1 MKSTN
6 KNAIKN
12 AFKAFGNLNRARSAK
27 VPLLIVALTA
37 LIGFSMVACPDPYGG
52 PEGGGGSNS
61 GSGWPPSNVR
71 SQYGIGGMSQP
82 PGSGFTWATPGADPD
97 GKWTSVLRIRWSPTS
112 DTVNFVSNWFSSN
125 GWSGEFSY
133 DYTMGVWEKGTQRGV
148 YSEYGYIYIYNNP
161 RF

>member
-1 MKSTN
+1 MKNKQTN
-6 KNAIKN
+6 VGSFATAKLQAISRRLI
-12 AFKAFGNLNRARSAK
+12 A
-27 VPLLIVALTA
+27 IVALA
-37 LIGFSMVACPDPYGG
+37 VLIVFSMVACPDDV
-52 PEGGGGSNS
+52 GGGGGGGGYSE
-61 GSGWPPSNVR
+61 GAGWPPSNVR

-133 DYTMGVWEKGTQRGV
+133 DYTMGVWEKGTQQGV
-148 YSEYGYIYIYNNP
+148 YSEYGYIYVYNNP